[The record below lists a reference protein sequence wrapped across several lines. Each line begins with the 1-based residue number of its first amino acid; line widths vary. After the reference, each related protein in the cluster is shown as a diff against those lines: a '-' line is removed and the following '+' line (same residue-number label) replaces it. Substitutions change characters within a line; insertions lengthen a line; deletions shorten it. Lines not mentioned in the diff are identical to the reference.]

1 LWYWLRLLVAVGHLQ
16 KHPKDVLAEHVFFDA
31 PAIEVGTRAVHIV
44 VNRFDDV
51 FGVFFDISNEGHDD
65 SLGIFVEGNTQRAVT
80 GSLEAVM
87 LWIEMGLGVV
97 SVELHR

>member
-1 LWYWLRLLVAVGHLQ
+1 LFVAVGHLQ
-16 KHPKDVLAEHVFFDA
+16 KHPKDVLAVHVLVDA
-31 PAIEVGTRAVHIV
+31 SAIEVGAAT
-44 VNRFDDV
+44 VNIGIDGFDDV

-65 SLGIFVEGNTQRAVT
+65 SLGVFVEGNTQRAVT
-80 GSLEAVM
+80 SPLEAVM